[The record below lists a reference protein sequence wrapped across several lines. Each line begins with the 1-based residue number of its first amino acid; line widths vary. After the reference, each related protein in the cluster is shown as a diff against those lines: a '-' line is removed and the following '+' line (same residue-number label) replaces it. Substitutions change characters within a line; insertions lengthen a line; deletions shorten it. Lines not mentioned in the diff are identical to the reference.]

1 MKLCSVVQAKQFLEQ
16 EAQHA
21 AQDAAVKAA
30 LCYDI
35 HSSSDEEQLPE
46 VSQSISSL
54 NRYFVFYK

>member
-21 AQDAAVKAA
+21 AQEAAIKAA

-46 VSQSISSL
+46 LSRSISSL
-54 NRYFVFYK
+54 NRYFIL